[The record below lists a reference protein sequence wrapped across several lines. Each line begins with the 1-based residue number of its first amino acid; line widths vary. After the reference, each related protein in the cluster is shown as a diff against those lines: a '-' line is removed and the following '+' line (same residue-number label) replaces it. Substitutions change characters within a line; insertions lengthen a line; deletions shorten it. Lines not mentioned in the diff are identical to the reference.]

1 MAKRKSK
8 KASKN
13 NTIGLG
19 KIIFTLAIL
28 TIVVIIGWRI
38 KKNPASDAPYP
49 YKISGQAKT
58 ELIDKAKD
66 AQILFIGDR
75 LGAGLDKFIQSFN
88 QAASKNISEPLKIY
102 NMSRDGLG
110 LHRILN
116 ELKSLPKL
124 PSLIIY
130 YGSTQEFFET
140 RAHPLQ
146 YQDFLFNKK
155 IQDEDILSSV
165 FMAFPDLS
173 RVLYNPYTFYEFD
186 LAAKPNSKVVIGAGP
201 GKIEQME
208 MIFQIYEW
216 ELLELT
222 KYVKE
227 NNSKLVLITSPINLD
242 VPPKANCSLSEE
254 GGLQIA
260 INEMIEKLKNGKSK
274 EVYDE
279 LKVLKAKHPSHAR
292 LLYLFGSTALEIG
305 KTKEAKE
312 ALTQAA
318 TFDCATW
325 RGSPVFNQIMRKVA
339 AQSGLPL
346 VDFDSQL
353 NAMYGQNVLFFDE
366 VNPQNIY
373 TKAMLTKLGELTIR
387 LLGL

>member
-19 KIIFTLAIL
+19 KIVFTLAIL
-28 TIVVIIGWRI
+28 TFVVIVGWRI
-38 KKNPASDAPYP
+38 RKNPQSEAPYP
-49 YKISGQAKT
+49 YKITGQPTSEILAS
-58 ELIDKAKD
+58 AKD
-66 AQILFIGDR
+66 AQILFIGDQ
-75 LGAGLDKFIQSFN
+75 LGAGLDKFMQSYN
-88 QAASKNISEPLKIY
+88 QAASKNISEPLKIF

-110 LHRILN
+110 LHRTLN
-116 ELKSLPKL
+116 ELKALSKL

-146 YQDFLFNKK
+146 YEDFLFNKK
-155 IQDEDILSSV
+155 IQDEDILSSAL
-165 FMAFPDLS
+165 MAFPDLS

-186 LAAKPNSKVVIGAGP
+186 LATKPNSKVVIGAGP
-201 GKIEQME
+201 GKLEQME

-216 ELLELT
+216 ELWELV

-227 NNSKLVLITSPINLD
+227 NNSKLVLITAPVNLD
-242 VPPKANCSLSEE
+242 VPPKANCSFSEE
-254 GGLQIA
+254 SGLQIA
-260 INEMIEKLKNGKSK
+260 LNEMMEKLKRGRSK

-279 LKVLKAKHPSHAR
+279 LKILKAKHPSHAK

-366 VNPQNIY
+366 INPQNVY
-373 TKAMLTKLGELTIR
+373 TKAMLSKLGELTIR

>member
-19 KIIFTLAIL
+19 KIIFGLAVLTLFV
-28 TIVVIIGWRI
+28 IVGWRI
-38 KKNPASDAPYP
+38 KKNPQSEAPYP
-49 YKISGQAKT
+49 YKITGQPTSETLAS
-58 ELIDKAKD
+58 AKD

-75 LGAGLDKFIQSFN
+75 LGAGLDKFMQSYN
-88 QAASKNISEPLKIY
+88 QTASKNISEPLKIY

-110 LHRILN
+110 LHRTLN
-116 ELKSLPKL
+116 ELKALPKL

-130 YGSTQEFFET
+130 YGSSQEFFET
-140 RAHPLQ
+140 RAHPIQ
-146 YQDFLFNKK
+146 YEDFLFNKK
-155 IQDEDILSSV
+155 IQDEDILSSAL
-165 FMAFPDLS
+165 MAFPDLS

-186 LAAKPNSKVVIGAGP
+186 LAAAPNSKVVIGAGP
-201 GKIEQME
+201 GKLEQME

-216 ELLELT
+216 ELWELV

-227 NNSKLVLITSPINLD
+227 NNSKLVLITAPINLD
-242 VPPKANCSLSEE
+242 VPPKSNCSFSEE
-254 GGLQIA
+254 SGLQIA
-260 INEMIEKLKNGKSK
+260 INELMEKLKKGRSK

-279 LKVLKAKHPSHAR
+279 LKILKAKHPSHAR
-292 LLYLFGSTALEIG
+292 LLYLYGSTALEIG

-312 ALTQAA
+312 LLTQAA

-339 AQSGLPL
+339 AQAGLPL

-366 VNPQNIY
+366 INPQNVY
-373 TKAMLTKLGELTIR
+373 TKAMLSKLGELTIR